1 WRVVEQFIDE
11 AESARTADRPEF
23 QRMMGLS
30 KQKEPPF
37 TIILVWKLSRFARNR
52 EDSILYKA
60 MLRKHGVTV
69 VSINEHIED
78 SPSGRMLEGM
88 IEVVDEF
95 YSANLSVDTVRG
107 MNENASRGF
116 LNGGRAPYG
125 YRRVKVKVGEIEKA
139 KLEAV
144 PEDAPLVKR
153 AFQMSADGLGV
164 KEIAKKL
171 NGEGCKTRDG
181 HEWTNTVLYYML
193 TNEAYTGVTVFN
205 GYRYWDSKSG
215 KEQKAIRVEG
225 THEALVTREQFEKV
239 RQAFKERS
247 FTVTHPRAVA
257 SEYLLSGILYCGVCN
272 AKMIG
277 TTAMSGQ
284 FTYYGCQT
292 YLKKGRKACSAGLVN
307 RDRLEGVV
315 IAALESQVLTDE
327 NLAEL
332 VKLINEEAN
341 INRDT
346 SGKRLAEVAVQT
358 KALNGRLDKLYG
370 ALETGHVDM
379 ADLGPRIKALRAQIE
394 VTEDRKRTIAA

>member
-1 WRVVEQFIDE
+1 
-11 AESARTADRPEF
+11 
-23 QRMMGLS
+23 
-30 KQKEPPF
+30 
-37 TIILVWKLSRFARNR
+37 
-52 EDSILYKA
+52 
-60 MLRKHGVTV
+60 
-69 VSINEHIED
+69 
-78 SPSGRMLEGM
+78 
-88 IEVVDEF
+88 
-95 YSANLSVDTVRG
+95 
-107 MNENASRGF
+107 
-116 LNGGRAPYG
+116 
-125 YRRVKVKVGEIEKA
+125 
-139 KLEAV
+139 
-144 PEDAPLVKR
+144 
-153 AFQMSADGLGV
+153 
-164 KEIAKKL
+164 
-171 NGEGCKTRDG
+171 
-181 HEWTNTVLYYML
+181 
-193 TNEAYTGVTVFN
+193 VFN

-239 RQAFKERS
+239 REGFKQRG

-257 SEYLLSGILYCGVCN
+257 SEYLLSGILCCGVCD

-277 TTAMSGQ
+277 TTAKSGQ

-341 INRDT
+341 LNRDT
-346 SGKRLAEVAVQT
+346 SGKRLAEVAAQT

-394 VTEDRKRTIAA
+394 VTEDRKRTIAAEDMAPLQFSGARVRRSVTDLREVLAEGTTQERKSRMRAWVKRIEVDTTRGGTIEYKVPPFILKAMGRPTEGGPVRSVLSINQIGCGTRIRT